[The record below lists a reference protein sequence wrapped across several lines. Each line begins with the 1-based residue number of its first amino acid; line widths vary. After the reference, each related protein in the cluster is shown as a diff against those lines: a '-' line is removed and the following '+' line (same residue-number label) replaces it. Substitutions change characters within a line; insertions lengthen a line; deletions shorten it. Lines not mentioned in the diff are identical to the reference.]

1 MCKMNTK
8 LCVIYERKKTEVST
22 SPRHGHIMHFVYE
35 CTLAVAG
42 LMTVFT
48 FLRRARWD
56 KNMIRHYMKTVYVR
70 DCL

>member
-1 MCKMNTK
+1 MCKMNIK
-8 LCVIYERKKTEVST
+8 SCVIYERKKQMST
-22 SPRHGHIMHFVYE
+22 SPSHGLIIHFVYE
-35 CTLAVAG
+35 CTLAVVG

-48 FLRRARWD
+48 FLRRTRWD